1 VAPRHIALI
10 LSNKSFSS
18 RVCHHVLHGGGSYD
32 AESIAQAAT
41 VLPTVPSRRKQA
53 LRWRIMMSK
62 QTIYGIGA
70 FALAATIS
78 STAWAVS
85 ATPMIAVG
93 NQVPDGRTVN
103 IAEVE
108 IPHDGFVVIHTTKD
122 GKPVMTQYVGDTR
135 VKAGFHQNVNVK
147 LDQKPKPG
155 TTYFAM
161 LYDGSGRTGKFE
173 FGPGKA
179 NVDKPLMLNGK
190 EVSELFKIDKA
201 EK

>member
-1 VAPRHIALI
+1 
-10 LSNKSFSS
+10 
-18 RVCHHVLHGGGSYD
+18 
-32 AESIAQAAT
+32 
-41 VLPTVPSRRKQA
+41 
-53 LRWRIMMSK
+53 MMSK
-62 QTIYGIGA
+62 RTIYGIGA
-70 FALAATIS
+70 FTLAAILS
-78 STAWAVS
+78 SAAWAVS

-108 IPHDGFVVIHTTKD
+108 IPHDGFVVIHATQN

-155 TTYFAM
+155 TTYVAM
-161 LYDGSGRTGKFE
+161 LYNDSGRTGKFE
-173 FGPGKA
+173 LDPGKA

-190 EVSELFKIDKA
+190 EVSKSFKIDKA